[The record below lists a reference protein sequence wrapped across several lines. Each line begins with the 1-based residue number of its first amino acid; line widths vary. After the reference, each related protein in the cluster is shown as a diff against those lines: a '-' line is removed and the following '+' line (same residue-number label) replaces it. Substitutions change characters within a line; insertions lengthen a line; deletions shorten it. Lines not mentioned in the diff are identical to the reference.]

1 MIEKVESSGEV
12 GEVTYLPHHAVVT
25 EDKLTTKVRS
35 VYDASAKNKGPSLNE
50 CLYKGPCLNSLSY
63 DTLL

>member
-12 GEVTYLPHHAVVT
+12 GEITYLPHRAIVR
-25 EDKLTTKVRS
+25 EDKLTTKVRV

-50 CLYKGPCLNSLSY
+50 CLYKDY
-63 DTLL
+63 V